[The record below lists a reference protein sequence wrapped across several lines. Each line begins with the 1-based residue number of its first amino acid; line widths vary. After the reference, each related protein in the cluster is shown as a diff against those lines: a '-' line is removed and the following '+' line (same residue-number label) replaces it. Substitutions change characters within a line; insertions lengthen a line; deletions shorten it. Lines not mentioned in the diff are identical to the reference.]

1 MTEPMKKAAIFL
13 VSAVG
18 IGIVSCSGAPGTLA
32 DACNEAMSSVC
43 AKIYQCVDAQ
53 TIKTTLGYTSQSDC
67 TIKLQ
72 SQANCVNQAC
82 PQGRTYNSANAQTC
96 INDVNAEAG
105 NQATST
111 PPSCASTA
119 ICQ

>member
-1 MTEPMKKAAIFL
+1 MKKTALFL

-18 IGIVSCSGAPGTLA
+18 IGIVSCSGAPGSPA
-32 DACNEAMSSVC
+32 DACNEAMATIC
-43 AKIYQCVDAQ
+43 AKIYSCVDAQ
-53 TIKTTLGYTSQSDC
+53 TIKTTLGYTSQGDC
-67 TIKLQ
+67 QVKLQ
-72 SQANCVNQAC
+72 AQANCVNQTC

-96 INDVNAEAG
+96 INDINAEAC
-105 NQATST
+105 NQASST